1 MSLKFIVYEYC
12 HLKNEINT
20 EVGRKQIWTNS
31 TAQILSPFSGT
42 DTSRHWTQNQGFP
55 PPTNGYCAASF
66 LSIMAEAL
74 SLPSAVPRLMTEE
87 DVAWPNGRPEAPF
100 MLKGKSTASH
110 RRAHPLRRVRMNN
123 AEFTQR
129 DW

>member
-42 DTSRHWTQNQGFP
+42 DTSRHWTQHQGFP

-74 SLPSAVPRLMTEE
+74 SLPSAVPRLTTEE

-100 MLKGKSTASH
+100 MLKGKSTAIH

-123 AEFTQR
+123 TEFTQR